1 MKWLTWIMLP
11 GVFIVSASWAVNDK
25 TLTSNATQI
34 KIQIVNGCLL
44 NNVSTGTAALG
55 TLNFGDIYKTNT
67 LKDGVT
73 ASGNGNILL
82 RCTPGT
88 TAKITLGAGLYGTG
102 TGNRKMRLVTGTS
115 TLNYQLYTSSDRLTV
130 WDDVQGL
137 SIAFSDSA
145 TKTFPVY
152 GRVLAQSTPP
162 SGQYTD
168 QIIVT
173 VTY

>member
-1 MKWLTWIMLP
+1 MKWLVAMSLL
-11 GVFIVSASWAVNDK
+11 GVLITSAAWAVNDK
-25 TLTSNATQI
+25 TLTSNSTQI

-44 NNVSTGTAALG
+44 NNVATGNAALG

-102 TGNRKMRLVTGTS
+102 TSNRKMRLVSGTS

-137 SIAFSDSA
+137 SIAFSDGA

-152 GRVLAQSTPP
+152 GRVLAQPTPP

-168 QIIVT
+168 QILIT
-173 VTY
+173 VSY